1 MQAGGMRSWLM
12 FSGRQKK
19 YFAPALVLS
28 ALALFF
34 CAAALLSSPVTAQKI
49 KELPPPPPVPRYKP
63 KPTPTPEPPEY
74 EIIRVSSNLVVMPV
88 SVTDRY
94 VQPVLGLK
102 VADFRIEED
111 GRLQEVSQL
120 GDPEQVPLEIAI
132 LIDVSSSVSER
143 FAFEEQ
149 AATRFLRQVLR
160 PTDHATVLDRKS
172 TRLNSSHT

>member
-1 MQAGGMRSWLM
+1 MRSWWML
-12 FSGRQKK
+12 SDNKK
-19 YFAPALVLS
+19 KSFAPALVLS
-28 ALALFF
+28 ALALFC
-34 CAAALLSSPVTAQKI
+34 CAAVFLNAPVTAQKI

-74 EIIRVSSNLVVMPV
+74 EVIRVSSNLVVMPV
-88 SVTDRY
+88 SVTDRNG
-94 VQPVLGLK
+94 QPMLGLK

-111 GRLQEVSQL
+111 VRLQEVAQL
-120 GDPEQVPLEIAI
+120 GDPEQVPLELAI
-132 LIDVSSSVSER
+132 LFDVSSSVSER